1 MPSILIAA
9 GAALFEGISA
19 IGAAVGSSAV
29 ASFAARTLLTIGIS
43 RLLSNSATTDASAGQ
58 SSVANA
64 RLNLGPSTV
73 NQLPV
78 VYGTAWVGTT
88 LIDAIIT
95 TDQTTMYYVY
105 ALSEVTNSMTG
116 ETADAMSYSLS
127 DGVKYNGDLAAFDA
141 TDRSKVISLTNN
153 AVPAQTDTKI
163 AGYLNMYFFTNG
175 SFTGVN
181 TGGLSAIQILSDSSI
196 PTTSQW
202 TSTDVMTNTA
212 FMIVKVVY
220 NQNAGTT
227 GQPQSMSI
235 KLTNSRTKPGDVILD
250 YLTNNVYGCAIP
262 IANVDTTSLGQLNTY
277 SDHLITYT
285 PVGGGTA
292 TQPRYRINGPI
303 NTGQDCLTNLQQL
316 VDACDSWLQYSEL
329 TGQWKVVINQSYEQA
344 GQSFS
349 DLYLV
354 DSSVL
359 IGGIDINPID
369 LNSSYNS
376 LQAQF
381 PNETIQD
388 QAYYGVIQ
396 LSDYV
401 PEIMSPNEPNN
412 QLQVSFPQVNNYVQA
427 LYLGERKLL
436 QSREDLIITCSLD
449 YSGIQIEAGDVVRVT
464 LAEYGW
470 SNKLFRVSQVQEVKD
485 SNGFLGAR
493 ITAFQ
498 YNDSI
503 YTDNP
508 IQDFVPDGNTGL
520 TNPQW
525 LDLPGKPLIS
535 TESLA
540 NGTVASFVVS
550 SYAPSVGSA
559 QYMDF
564 NYGTS
569 TDVST
574 HKLYSSVQTSTGKP
588 FLNSQPASI
597 HVVNLQPNTYYW
609 SVTARTN
616 QTGYVSLA
624 SDPYVWT
631 GPRVTN
637 YDPSSGLGGL
647 GWSHMAPSGAGS
659 LVVTGYDVPNYG
671 GSVRTPVAVTSTSS
685 RNIPLIY
692 PGVSVSGTQIFPYA
706 QGTAVDTY
714 PPQGYTVS
722 STGAWTPAS
731 SALEYITIS
740 SDGYDGWRQIIFNN
754 LASVTWTTNEVLITQ
769 CQLNF
774 YTDTANTNFQLV
786 PYVRY
791 SNQSSFA
798 VLQTQYM
805 SQYTIGSVFPYT
817 SVATPVYNGKA
828 SAEVIEFG
836 YYIRNLTV
844 GSNLTCFAGTLSSR
858 QAYPF
863 AGSIF

>member
-1 MPSILIAA
+1 M
-9 GAALFEGISA
+9 
-19 IGAAVGSSAV
+19 
-29 ASFAARTLLTIGIS
+29 TIGIS

-78 VYGTAWVGTT
+78 VYGTGWVGTT
-88 LIDAIIT
+88 LIDAIIS

-116 ETADAMSYSLS
+116 ETPDAMSFSLS
-127 DGVKYNGDLAAFDA
+127 DGVKYNGDIAAFDS

-163 AGYLNMYFFTNG
+163 AGYLNMYFFARG

-181 TGGLSAIQILSDSSI
+181 TGGLSAIEILSDSSI
-196 PTTSQW
+196 PETSRW

-235 KLTNSRTKPGDVILD
+235 KLTNARTKPGSVILD
-250 YLTNNVYGCAIP
+250 YLTNDVYGCAIP
-262 IANVDTTSLGQLNTY
+262 LANVDTVSLGNLDTY

-329 TGQWKVVINQSYEQA
+329 TGKWKVVINQSYEQA

-369 LNSSYNS
+369 LNATYNS

-412 QLQVSFPQVNNYVQA
+412 QLQVSYPQVNNYVQA

-436 QSREDLIITCSLD
+436 QSREDLTITCSLD

-464 LAEYGW
+464 LPEYGW
-470 SNKLFRVSQVQEVKD
+470 TNKLFRVSQVQEVKD
-485 SNGFLGAR
+485 SSGFLGAR

-550 SYAPSVGSA
+550 SYAPSIGSA

-564 NYGTS
+564 NYGTTS
-569 TDVST
+569 DVST

-588 FLNSQPASI
+588 FLNNQPASI

-631 GPRVTN
+631 GPNVTK
-637 YDPSSGLGGL
+637 YDPSSGLGGINGNNVQAGGLYFNNFNPNLLVPELIKGYKYEVSNLFANTVVPPVNINTL
-647 GWSHMAPSGAGS
+647 GNLNSGNW
-659 LVVTGYDVPNYG
+659 VTPKYLTDVYSGTDSSSFFPFYQNTSSQVNGYFAN
-671 GSVRTPVAVTSTSS
+671 STSS
-685 RNIPLIY
+685 LHPAFAAQLILDNGSDNWWVLDYTSTGSSNI
-692 PGVSVSGTQIFPYA
+692 VSNTQTLHITGKVQLVANVDTVIQTVAFVTSGTPPYSNN
-706 QGTAVDTY
+706 
-714 PPQGYTVS
+714 PGY
-722 STGAWTPAS
+722 GIAK
-731 SALEYITIS
+731 
-740 SDGYDGWRQIIFNN
+740 
-754 LASVTWTTNEVLITQ
+754 
-769 CQLNF
+769 
-774 YTDTANTNFQLV
+774 TDTSLNTIKLYANQ
-786 PYVRY
+786 P
-791 SNQSSFA
+791 
-798 VLQTQYM
+798 QYIVHN
-805 SQYTIGSVFPYT
+805 YDINGSTDITGGGIFMRQFNSANVI
-817 SVATPVYNGKA
+817 ATG
-828 SAEVIEFG
+828 
-836 YYIRNLTV
+836 
-844 GSNLTCFAGTLSSR
+844 GSLTLSR
-858 QAYPF
+858 TQK
-863 AGSIF
+863 